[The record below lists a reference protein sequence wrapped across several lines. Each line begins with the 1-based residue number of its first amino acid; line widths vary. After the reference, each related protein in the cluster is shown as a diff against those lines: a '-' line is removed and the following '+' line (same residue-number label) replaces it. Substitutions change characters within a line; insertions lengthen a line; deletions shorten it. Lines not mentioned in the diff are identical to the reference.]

1 MKLQKVN
8 YTRPY
13 NKLNAENNHQNKGK
27 APSFGA
33 NPLVAFATF
42 IENNGFL
49 GEFLAVDT
57 TGMMGPRAAQGYTRN
72 MKELGHL
79 NYKAGHEETVR
90 ELLSGPAFFYVP
102 LTVLSVIS
110 LIKGKAAKVDVKT
123 LSEFKTTMQNSTVN
137 MKNAIETKKNFVKT
151 IINDAFS
158 EFKNEKSV
166 INEIEELMNK
176 NVLEKFTFKDKFMNM
191 FKKQGQKVTTPS
203 TLKAQAVELV
213 TKLNKANEKNL
224 DNTTLLKV
232 NGKDFNIAD
241 LLDDMRNYLD
251 DFTNKAS
258 KTSEGS
264 NAFIE
269 KFHTTAKNVR
279 YLANILAVSG
289 LSAFL
294 VIIPKLYQTGDK
306 FPGKDGL
313 DTGENTASTK
323 VREAA

>member
-1 MKLQKVN
+1 
-8 YTRPY
+8 
-13 NKLNAENNHQNKGK
+13 
-27 APSFGA
+27 
-33 NPLVAFATF
+33 
-42 IENNGFL
+42 
-49 GEFLAVDT
+49 
-57 TGMMGPRAAQGYTRN
+57 
-72 MKELGHL
+72 
-79 NYKAGHEETVR
+79 
-90 ELLSGPAFFYVP
+90 
-102 LTVLSVIS
+102 
-110 LIKGKAAKVDVKT
+110 
-123 LSEFKTTMQNSTVN
+123 
-137 MKNAIETKKNFVKT
+137 
-151 IINDAFS
+151 
-158 EFKNEKSV
+158 
-166 INEIEELMNK
+166 
-176 NVLEKFTFKDKFMNM
+176 MNM

-258 KTSEGS
+258 KTSEAS
-264 NAFIE
+264 NTFIE
-269 KFHTTAKNVR
+269 KFHATAKNVR